1 MARRFISGQRVRK
14 LPTNDLNEAI
24 NAARDREVFG
34 TRAAT
39 MPLSGQFFVDV
50 LNDTGDDLDQ
60 WAAVGFE
67 DPLIDPADNEPAF
80 RDGIGFVGVTPT
92 HADHLERFGVL
103 LSPIP
108 DGQVGPALLRGWL
121 NCKVDVINVEHQYV
135 RPKDGT
141 AALETC
147 GAGGGR
153 ILWPRPFTATGEQWA
168 TVNLARLESIAVEGY
183 LSEALPPASRDPDT
197 AAFAPGE
204 AMLNVWAW
212 RPDRDDTD
220 DPPAKIWINLET
232 TITLR
237 NTSETLTGEEDCYCR
252 AVWIGDSWRP
262 EEVSCAASLIP
273 QDWRDANP

>member
-92 HADHLERFGVL
+92 HA
-103 LSPIP
+103 
-108 DGQVGPALLRGWL
+108 
-121 NCKVDVINVEHQYV
+121 
-135 RPKDGT
+135 
-141 AALETC
+141 
-147 GAGGGR
+147 
-153 ILWPRPFTATGEQWA
+153 
-168 TVNLARLESIAVEGY
+168 
-183 LSEALPPASRDPDT
+183 
-197 AAFAPGE
+197 
-204 AMLNVWAW
+204 
-212 RPDRDDTD
+212 
-220 DPPAKIWINLET
+220 
-232 TITLR
+232 
-237 NTSETLTGEEDCYCR
+237 
-252 AVWIGDSWRP
+252 
-262 EEVSCAASLIP
+262 
-273 QDWRDANP
+273 